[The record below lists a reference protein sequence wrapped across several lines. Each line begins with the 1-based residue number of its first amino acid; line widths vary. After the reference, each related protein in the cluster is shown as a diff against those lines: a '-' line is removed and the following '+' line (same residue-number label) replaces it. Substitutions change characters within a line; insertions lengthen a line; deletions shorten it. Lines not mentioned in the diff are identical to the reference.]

1 MPSGGVEEMV
11 VVTRVRGAFS
21 ARVTMARLWAEGV
34 RCEARGSLDGPYP
47 SLGEVEILVPRAEL
61 DDALEI
67 LDATE
72 ALAEGAELDE
82 PARPGDDAEG
92 SSALIL
98 LGALA
103 AAALAVVVAIVLT
116 LH

>member
-34 RCEARGSLDGPYP
+34 RCEVRGSLDGPYP

-61 DDALEI
+61 DDAIEI
-67 LDATE
+67 LEATE
-72 ALAEGAELDE
+72 AIAEGAEIGDPDRDE
-82 PARPGDDAEG
+82 DAADG

-103 AAALAVVVAIVLT
+103 AAALAVVVAVVLT

>member
-21 ARVTMARLWAEGV
+21 ARVTMARLWADGV
-34 RCEARGSLDGPYP
+34 RCEVRGSLDGPYP
-47 SLGEVEILVPRAEL
+47 SLGEVEILVPKAEL
-61 DDALEI
+61 QDALEI
-67 LDATE
+67 LASTE
-72 ALAEGAELDE
+72 ALADSIEVDEVGEAEED
-82 PARPGDDAEG
+82 GEG
-92 SSALIL
+92 SSALVL

-103 AAALAVVVAIVLT
+103 AAALAVVVALVLT